1 MNQGMLR
8 LSQGEVAALVAMI
21 GRRELQ
27 PRDGAVYLALLSF
40 MNPVDCRV
48 RVRAQVVAER
58 VGMMEKHVISSISRL
73 CKAKYAF
80 RHYDREGEPVLLL
93 LSPGGGP
100 FPMSPADAFA

>member
-1 MNQGMLR
+1 MLR
-8 LSQGEVAALVAMI
+8 LSQGDVAALVALI
-21 GRRELQ
+21 GRRELL

-48 RVRAQVVAER
+48 RVKAIVIAER

-73 CKAKYAF
+73 CKAKYAY
-80 RHYDREGEPVLLL
+80 RYYDRQGEPVLLLL

-100 FPMSPADAFA
+100 FPMSPADVVE

>member
-1 MNQGMLR
+1 MLR
-8 LSQGEVAALVAMI
+8 LSQGEVASLVAMI
-21 GRRELQ
+21 GRRELL

-48 RVRAQVVAER
+48 RVRAKVIADR

-73 CKAKYAF
+73 CKVGHVARY
-80 RHYDREGEPVLLL
+80 YDREGEPVLVL

-100 FPMSPADAFA
+100 FPTSLGAAL